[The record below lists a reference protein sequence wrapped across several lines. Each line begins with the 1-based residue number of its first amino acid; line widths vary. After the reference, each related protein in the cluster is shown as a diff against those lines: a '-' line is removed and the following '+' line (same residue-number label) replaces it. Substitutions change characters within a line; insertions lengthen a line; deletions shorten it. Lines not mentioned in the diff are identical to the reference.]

1 GGICSI
7 TFCGFEPALYTLR
20 GGATFIGDTFP
31 VSDLPPPMV
40 LLVDLP
46 YIDKY
51 EETAM
56 TVNVAPDED
65 APVITLLGAAYV
77 ELNQWDAYT
86 DAGATV
92 YDARDGYI
100 KATVDGLEAVDTCC
114 ATPAAAPHILTYRA
128 QDAAGNSAVPVTR
141 QVAVLPFCDW
151 PSYPCEG
158 LERTCASCTPAEDG
172 SDEVN
177 CICLDDGTISTSQT
191 APVVLAEYIPP
202 VDTVPPAMTLLGT
215 GKLGI
220 TSLGVVVMLDILQV
234 GDSWEDPGVLV
245 TDDVDGNLSVA
256 VSSFGAAAVET
267 SEATPAD
274 RPFAIRYT
282 CQDGAGN
289 AVEMRRFV
297 SVENPCAGAGE
308 DGADERMCATATNGS
323 VTCSA
328 GGLCTTLDLESEEE
342 PAAPAEPPVLQ
353 LLGPGAVTVAQGEV
367 YAACPAEGRRLD
379 LVCDQGAAAIDLLD
393 RDLTARVL
401 ACSPDGIT
409 AQFANAGV
417 SVCGVDTHTPG
428 VYAVNFSVSNSLGL
442 VGVAS
447 RHVTVTTA
455 CPVGEVLCSNGL
467 ECSVQGVCL
476 GDLTGKEEEVVQ
488 VDTPPSVVLL
498 TTLAVP
504 KAMVEVKQHQVYA
517 ACAPGQPVDDLCEPG
532 AVAYDQEDGDLSASL
547 LACPPASCLDI
558 GCPGHEWAK
567 KGLEGCVNTSAAVGS
582 IFNIDF
588 VVFDSAIPANFH
600 AATRVVGIIQP
611 CAVGEELCAD
621 LTCSSVDCEL
631 RDSLLADPRDVM
643 PPEVAL
649 RYSEVRVRYGRA
661 EDVAA
666 LRACTSKAEL
676 TQDPPSC
683 VATAVDDESGDI
695 SSSLATQQDFK
706 CSACSTELCALKSVH
721 HCLPGRY
728 GFLFEASDGQGN
740 RGVARLLV
748 TLVEEAMVTAET
760 LISLST
766 SAAEAEE
773 QVDALR
779 NSSSLEAS
787 AFAEGIAEMLN
798 NWTTSAG
805 EAVTASDVVVVAVD
819 AQDSVAGQFSLAVT
833 FTTVVFTTVASTQQ
847 DGRQQYR
854 RRVMEQQGSGV
865 LAARSR
871 DVAVTLTAAAE
882 DGRMSASLARAAAS
896 SNASLATEVVGPVG
910 EASYEALTPEV
921 DLLATYMIGIEQS
934 LANLKRGSGGLDD
947 TLAEALDTVGLAGGN
962 PAEWNSRLTAAWLR
976 AEEGDAA
983 NIEALAETAG
993 EIAEKLVILIQSYE
1007 LSQVKAATLRHQYPS
1022 M

>member
-1 GGICSI
+1 MD
-7 TFCGFEPALYTLR
+7 AL
-20 GGATFIGDTFP
+20 P
-31 VSDLPPPMV
+31 
-40 LLVDLP
+40 
-46 YIDKY
+46 
-51 EETAM
+51 
-56 TVNVAPDED
+56 
-65 APVITLLGAAYV
+65 
-77 ELNQWDAYT
+77 
-86 DAGATV
+86 
-92 YDARDGYI
+92 
-100 KATVDGLEAVDTCC
+100 
-114 ATPAAAPHILTYRA
+114 
-128 QDAAGNSAVPVTR
+128 QD
-141 QVAVLPFCDW
+141 
-151 PSYPCEG
+151 
-158 LERTCASCTPAEDG
+158 
-172 SDEVN
+172 
-177 CICLDDGTISTSQT
+177 
-191 APVVLAEYIPP
+191 
-202 VDTVPPAMTLLGT
+202 
-215 GKLGI
+215 
-220 TSLGVVVMLDILQV
+220 
-234 GDSWEDPGVLV
+234 
-245 TDDVDGNLSVA
+245 
-256 VSSFGAAAVET
+256 
-267 SEATPAD
+267 
-274 RPFAIRYT
+274 
-282 CQDGAGN
+282 
-289 AVEMRRFV
+289 
-297 SVENPCAGAGE
+297 
-308 DGADERMCATATNGS
+308 
-323 VTCSA
+323 
-328 GGLCTTLDLESEEE
+328 
-342 PAAPAEPPVLQ
+342 
-353 LLGPGAVTVAQGEV
+353 
-367 YAACPAEGRRLD
+367 
-379 LVCDQGAAAIDLLD
+379 
-393 RDLTARVL
+393 
-401 ACSPDGIT
+401 
-409 AQFANAGV
+409 
-417 SVCGVDTHTPG
+417 
-428 VYAVNFSVSNSLGL
+428 
-442 VGVAS
+442 
-447 RHVTVTTA
+447 
-455 CPVGEVLCSNGL
+455 
-467 ECSVQGVCL
+467 
-476 GDLTGKEEEVVQ
+476 
-488 VDTPPSVVLL
+488 
-498 TTLAVP
+498 
-504 KAMVEVKQHQVYA
+504 
-517 ACAPGQPVDDLCEPG
+517 
-532 AVAYDQEDGDLSASL
+532 
-547 LACPPASCLDI
+547 
-558 GCPGHEWAK
+558 
-567 KGLEGCVNTSAAVGS
+567 EGCT
-582 IFNIDF
+582 
-588 VVFDSAIPANFH
+588 DSE
-600 AATRVVGIIQP
+600 T
-611 CAVGEELCAD
+611 
-621 LTCSSVDCEL
+621 
-631 RDSLLADPRDVM
+631 
-643 PPEVAL
+643 EVAL

-976 AEEGDAA
+976 AEVQYEVAALPVTYWGVSSLRSALWLLLHVLWIAVSIMVFAKEMARLTPRALEATHKQDAYLLNLMSHFSGYGNILAVCGACMQLTVLGLFFTYHYSMLHVVELSLRYHVYDDLHADANFFLSAREAEPSSFKGPDAA
-983 NIEALAETAG
+983 GLVEASAPAWTRPEDNSGLEEYAAKLQMVQQLGFLYQLFFMLQAGRSLIMMLRILNATTGQKRLAVVSKTLVTSFFEVIQCVPFFVSLACFAVMFNIEMGHRLAFFSTLSETFRVLGFFAFLGDYKSVKDEAWEDSAFQRFKETTYITLFVAMYMFFLGNFVLAIVCDSMCGTPKPNPDVGSEHRYDVDIRLAAAVNTADEMLQWLSQAAVKTDPSSESPPPPPPIIPGEVVRSAEMRYTFVVGEGETSVPPQSESRRQLLAKKSAGQADEYVRTTYMDYTKHDEWALGPMVDSFGIDTVFNPGSALFRPDLQDEVGWYYNTTPGSAMLNEHTLSPKPFALRPLLDRAPG
-993 EIAEKLVILIQSYE
+993 VPLVIDTGLGARRAQELYTFIQDGAYIGE
-1007 LSQVKAATLRHQYPS
+1007 YTTHIEATMATWNAQRQTMGFLQLDWTRLRKGIWQ
-1022 M
+1022 